1 MASQLWN
8 DLRFALR
15 QLRRNPGF
23 AAIAVVA
30 LALGIGANTAIF
42 SVFNAVLL
50 RPLPYRAPDRLVQ
63 IWERNEKLDVGIPLI
78 PTSAAN
84 FADWRAQS
92 TSFEGLGA
100 FRYVGLA
107 LSGEATPTRIW
118 GGAVSPGLLSVLGVS
133 PLLGRTFLP
142 DEERPGHDNVVLLGY
157 DLWRRRY
164 HQDPAVVNQQ
174 LMLDGHSYTIVGVMP
189 AGFQFPLPSFF
200 PILTRARAEVWVPYA
215 IDPAASSRDNR
226 QLGVIGR
233 LRPGVTVE
241 HARGEMATIATR
253 LAAAYPARDQDFTT
267 WLVPLHEQAVGGVR
281 PLLSILLGAV
291 GLILLIACANV
302 ANLQLARANAR
313 QRELAVRRAIGA
325 SSGQIVRQ
333 LLVESILLAV
343 IAAVAGVGL
352 AGWILQL
359 LVSRLPAS
367 FPRGTEIGLD
377 GRVLGFTLLLAILT
391 GLAFG
396 IAPALEAGRADLSEP
411 LREGGRGA
419 TGGRGRRRVL
429 RGFVISEIALA
440 LVLLV
445 GAGLLVRSLVQL
457 YRVNPGFD
465 PEGLVT
471 VGIEL
476 PRDRYTDPAAG
487 AAFFH
492 RLIAAIRSTPAA
504 SDVAA
509 STLVPFDEDE
519 EIDAFRIEG
528 HSPET
533 TTTRGPLAR
542 SRSVDGDYFH
552 TLRLPVLQGR
562 AFDERDDQSA
572 PPVAVVNRMLAERY
586 WPGQDAVGKR
596 VTFGDS
602 AGGPWTTIVGVVGNA
617 VHSGLDVAPQP
628 EIYTPVVQTPQFPAM
643 TVLVRTGDPMGAVR
657 AVRTALHDLDP
668 SIPVAEVRT
677 MRALI
682 DQSLG
687 QRRIAML
694 LLGLFALLA
703 LALASL
709 GIYGVMAYS
718 VAARTHE
725 IGVRL
730 ALGAT
735 MGDVLRMVMGDGMR
749 LAATGLAIGIVAAA
763 GITRVLGSLLYG
775 VRPLDAGTFG
785 GVALLLG
792 CVALAASWVPAGRA
806 ARSDPM
812 RALRSE

>member
-1 MASQLWN
+1 MDTLLR

-23 AAIAVVA
+23 SIIAVAA
-30 LALGIGANTAIF
+30 LGLGIGANTAIF
-42 SVFNAVLL
+42 SVVNAVLL

-63 IWERNEKLDVGIPLI
+63 IWERNEKLDVGMPLL

-84 FADWRAQS
+84 FVDWRAQS

-107 LSGEATPTRIW
+107 LRGDGAPTRMW
-118 GGAVSPGLLSVLGVS
+118 GGAVSPALLSLLGVS
-133 PLLGRTFLP
+133 PVLGRTFLP
-142 DEERPGHDNVVLLGY
+142 EEERPGRDNVVLLGY
-157 DLWRRRY
+157 DLWRQRY
-164 HQDPAVVNQQ
+164 HRDPDVVNRQ
-174 LMLDGHSYTIVGVMP
+174 LTLNGRSYTIIGVMP

-200 PILTRARAEVWVPYA
+200 PILTKARAELWVPYTVDLA
-215 IDPAASSRDNR
+215 AASRSNR

-233 LRPGVTVE
+233 LRPGMTVE
-241 HARGEMATIATR
+241 HANGEMAAIAAR
-253 LAAAYPARDQDFTT
+253 LAAAYPADDQDFTT
-267 WLVPLHEQAVGGVR
+267 WLVPLHDQAVGGVR

-302 ANLQLARANAR
+302 ANLQLARATAR

-325 SSGQIVRQ
+325 SLGQVVRQ
-333 LLVESILLAV
+333 LLAESVLLAV
-343 IAAVAGVGL
+343 IAALAGVVL
-352 AGWILQL
+352 AGWVLDL

-377 GRVLGFTLLLAILT
+377 GRVLAFTLVLAVLT
-391 GLAFG
+391 GLGFG
-396 IAPALEAGRADLSEP
+396 VAPALQAGRAELSEP
-411 LREGGRGA
+411 LRDGGRGA
-419 TGGRGRRRVL
+419 TGGRSRRRVL

-445 GAGLLVRSLVQL
+445 SAGLLVRSLVQL

-465 PEGLVT
+465 PENLIT

-476 PRDRYTDPAAG
+476 PNDRYPDPAAG

-492 RLIAAIRSTPAA
+492 RLIVAVRSTPAG

-509 STLVPFDEDE
+509 ATLVPFDEDE
-519 EIDAFRIEG
+519 EIDGFRIEG

-533 TTTRGPLAR
+533 ARTRGPLAR
-542 SRSVDGDYFH
+542 YRVVDGDYFR
-552 TLRLPVLQGR
+552 TLRLPVLRGR
-562 AFDERDDQSA
+562 AFDDRDDQLA
-572 PPVAVVNRMLAERY
+572 PRVAVVNRMLAERY

-596 VTFGDS
+596 VALSDTVRN
-602 AGGPWTTIVGVVGNA
+602 PWTTIVGVVGNA
-617 VHSGLDVAPQP
+617 AHSGLDVAAQP
-628 EIYTPVVQTPQFPAM
+628 EIYTPVVQTPLYPAM
-643 TVLVRTGDPMGAVR
+643 TVLLRTGDPAGAVR
-657 AVRTALHDLDP
+657 AVRAALHDLDP
-668 SIPVAEVRT
+668 SIPVAEVHS
-677 MRALI
+677 MRDQI

-687 QRRIAML
+687 QRRMAML

-725 IGVRL
+725 IGVRV
-730 ALGAT
+730 ALGASV
-735 MGDVLRMVMGDGMR
+735 GDVLRMILGDGMR
-749 LAATGLAIGIVAAA
+749 LAAAGLAIGILAAA
-763 GITRVLGSLLYG
+763 GVTRVLGSLLYG

-792 CVALAASWVPAGRA
+792 SVALIASWVPAGRA

-812 RALRSE
+812 TALRAD